1 MPDLLQEAEIIRQ
14 IRKGDTNAYAAL
26 VDAYKAPLY
35 ALALRMT
42 GNSAEADDLVQ
53 ETFYRAYT
61 KLHSFSGRSS
71 FYSWLYTICLNN
83 IRDFLRCGKL
93 RKQDTMYDIT
103 SVPSASPGPGTELLL
118 QEQKQWLEKA
128 LLALPVKHREVVI
141 LRFFQELSFRDTARI
156 CGISE
161 NAAKKRVYQAL
172 EKLQAVY
179 PAELWDSEEDVS

>member
-1 MPDLLQEAEIIRQ
+1 MPDLLQEAEIIQQ
-14 IRKGDTNAYAAL
+14 IRKGDSNAYAVL

-42 GNSAEADDLVQ
+42 GSTTEAEDVVQ
-53 ETFYRAYT
+53 ETFFRAYA
-61 KLHSFSGRSS
+61 KLHSFSGRTT
-71 FYSWLYTICLNN
+71 FYSWLYTICLNLL
-83 IRDFLRCGKL
+83 RDFLRCGKL

-103 SVPSASPGPGTELLL
+103 SVPAKAPGPGTELLL
-118 QEQKQWLEKA
+118 QEQKQWLQKA
-128 LLALPVKHREVVI
+128 LLTLPVKHREVLV

-172 EKLQAVY
+172 EKLQAIY
-179 PAELWDSEEDVS
+179 PAELLEKEEDAS